1 MHHRHVSTIP
11 QEIVSLPLIKK
22 WRMVSLL
29 QLFWSFFKI
38 GTFTLGGGYAMI
50 PLMEKELV
58 DRHHWLTNE
67 EFMDIIALSQTMPGV
82 FAANMAVHVGWRL
95 RGVPGAVFSIVGNIL
110 VPILIILALAMG
122 LHYLQ
127 GNAVVEA
134 VFKGVRPVVVAL
146 IAAPVFRMAKTAK
159 ISLYNFWIPVVAALL
174 IWLLGISPIWV
185 ILAAAAGG
193 FVYGRYIERKEAQL

>member
-1 MHHRHVSTIP
+1 
-11 QEIVSLPLIKK
+11 
-22 WRMVSLL
+22 
-29 QLFWSFFKI
+29 
-38 GTFTLGGGYAMI
+38 MI

-67 EFMDIIALSQTMPGV
+67 EFMHIIALSQTMPGI

-95 RGVPGAVFSIVGNIL
+95 RGVPGSLFSLVGNIL

-134 VFKGVRPVVVAL
+134 IFKGVRPVVVAL

-159 ISLYNFWIPVVAALL
+159 ISRYNFWIPVVAALL
-174 IWLLGISPIWV
+174 IWLFGISPIWV
-185 ILAAAAGG
+185 ILVAGIGG
-193 FVYGRYIERKEAQL
+193 FIYGKYLEKKEVQP

>member
-1 MHHRHVSTIP
+1 
-11 QEIVSLPLIKK
+11 
-22 WRMVSLL
+22 
-29 QLFWSFFKI
+29 
-38 GTFTLGGGYAMI
+38 
-50 PLMEKELV
+50 
-58 DRHHWLTNE
+58 
-67 EFMDIIALSQTMPGV
+67 
-82 FAANMAVHVGWRL
+82 MAVHVGWRL
-95 RGVPGAVFSIVGNIL
+95 RGVTGAIFSLVGNIL

-159 ISLYNFWIPVVAALL
+159 ISLYNFWIPLVAALL

-185 ILAAAAGG
+185 ILVAGIGG
-193 FVYGRYIERKEAQL
+193 FVYGKYLEKKEVQP

>member
-1 MHHRHVSTIP
+1 MYVC
-11 QEIVSLPLIKK
+11 PLKK
-22 WRMVSLL
+22 IRGMVSLL

-67 EFMDIIALSQTMPGV
+67 EFMEIITLSQTMPGV

-95 RGVPGAVFSIVGNIL
+95 RGVTGAVVSILGNIL
-110 VPILIILALAMG
+110 IPILIILALAMG

-127 GNAVVEA
+127 GNTVVEA

-146 IAAPVFRMAKTAK
+146 IAAPVFRMAKTVN
-159 ISLYNFWIPVVAALL
+159 ITRYNFWIPVVAALL
-174 IWLLGISPIWV
+174 IWLLGVSPIWV
-185 ILAAAAGG
+185 ILAATAGG
-193 FVYGRYIERKEAQL
+193 FFYGKYVERKEVQS

>member
-1 MHHRHVSTIP
+1 
-11 QEIVSLPLIKK
+11 
-22 WRMVSLL
+22 MVSLI

-58 DRHHWLTNE
+58 DKHRWLSRE
-67 EFMDIIALSQTMPGV
+67 EFLDAITLAQTMPGI
-82 FAANMAVHVGWRL
+82 FAANMAVHIGWRQ
-95 RGVPGAVFSIVGNIL
+95 RGTLGAVVSVLGNIL
-110 VPILIILALAMG
+110 MPILIILALAMG

-159 ISLYNFWIPVVAALL
+159 ISRYNFWIPVVAALL
-174 IWLLGISPIWV
+174 IWLLGVSPIWV
-185 ILAAAAGG
+185 ILVAGIGG
-193 FVYGRYIERKEAQL
+193 FVYGKYLEKKEVRS

>member
-1 MHHRHVSTIP
+1 
-11 QEIVSLPLIKK
+11 
-22 WRMVSLL
+22 MVSLI

-58 DRHHWLTNE
+58 DKHRWLSRE
-67 EFMDIIALSQTMPGV
+67 EFLDAITLAQTMPGI
-82 FAANMAVHVGWRL
+82 FAANMAVHIGWRQ
-95 RGVPGAVFSIVGNIL
+95 RGALGAVVSVLGNIL
-110 VPILIILALAMG
+110 MPILIILALAMG

-127 GNAVVEA
+127 GNAIVEA

-159 ISLYNFWIPVVAALL
+159 ISRYNFWIPVVAALL

-185 ILAAAAGG
+185 ILVAGIGG
-193 FVYGRYIERKEAQL
+193 FVYGKYLEKKEVRS

>member
-1 MHHRHVSTIP
+1 MA
-11 QEIVSLPLIKK
+11 
-22 WRMVSLL
+22 SLL
-29 QLFWSFFKI
+29 PLFWSFFKI

-58 DRHHWLTNE
+58 DKHQWLSKE
-67 EFMDIIALSQTMPGV
+67 EFLDIIALAQTMPGI
-82 FAANMAVHVGWRL
+82 FAANMAVHIGWRM
-95 RGVPGAVFSIVGNIL
+95 RGIPGAVIAVLGNIL
-110 VPILIILALAMG
+110 MPILIILALATG

-159 ISLYNFWIPVVAALL
+159 ISRYNFWIPVVAALL
-174 IWLLGISPIWV
+174 IWLLGVSPIWV
-185 ILAAAAGG
+185 ILVAAVGG
-193 FVYGRYIERKEAQL
+193 FVYGKCLEKKEVQS

>member
-1 MHHRHVSTIP
+1 MASFG
-11 QEIVSLPLIKK
+11 
-22 WRMVSLL
+22 

-38 GTFTLGGGYAMI
+38 GTFTIGGGYAMI

-58 DRHHWLTNE
+58 DRHQWLDRD
-67 EFMDIIALSQTMPGV
+67 EFMEIITLAQTLPGI
-82 FAANMAVHVGWRL
+82 FAANMAAHIGWRL
-95 RGVPGAVFSIVGNIL
+95 RGVPGAVIAVIGNIL

-134 VFKGVRPVVVAL
+134 VFKGIRPVVVAL
-146 IAAPVFRMAKTAK
+146 ITAPVFRMAKTAR
-159 ISLYNFWIPVVAALL
+159 ISLYNFWIPVLAALL

-185 ILAAAAGG
+185 ILAAGIGG
-193 FVYGRYIERKEAQL
+193 FVYGKYLEKKEVQS